1 MCGKLF
7 ISRLAAVATEHPLA
21 SLAAFEVLRAG
32 GDAVDAAVAAGF
44 SLAVTQHHLG
54 GLGGDFFAL
63 IFRRSQGRVYCI
75 NASGGAP
82 SGLTVEAVKSR
93 GFEQMPTRGPY
104 SVTVPGLVKG
114 LYSMHQR
121 FGVHEF
127 SKLLDYPIRLAEEG
141 FPASPGLCRSIDV
154 NKGSFPKDAIKDF
167 LPNGHTPKPGDII
180 RQRRLAL
187 VLKEVQA
194 RGPDGFYN
202 GWVAEKIADAVSQ
215 DGPAMTLDDLRTFE
229 AEWVEP
235 LKSTYREMTVYEVP
249 PNSMGATTL
258 LILKYLEQLEPG
270 RFRAN
275 SAERIDITVRAA
287 QAAYRKRDLYL
298 ADPRFSKIDIDEFL
312 QVGQTEKEAQHN
324 PIPRVDE
331 GDTTYFAIADEQG
344 NIVSGI
350 QSLFHHFGSHVYVRD
365 CGIFLNSRA
374 AGFRLEGPN
383 KVEPHKRPLHTLSST
398 LMGPSAEPTI
408 ALGCSGGDYR
418 PQQHALFITN
428 LTDYAMSLEDAV
440 DFPRFLWTGG
450 RNLLVEQGY
459 MDLDALNYDVEVL
472 PHPGR
477 TGVAQGVQITTGVK
491 KAVCDIRGDGIPLG
505 F

>member
-1 MCGKLF
+1 
-7 ISRLAAVATEHPLA
+7 
-21 SLAAFEVLRAG
+21 
-32 GDAVDAAVAAGF
+32 
-44 SLAVTQHHLG
+44 
-54 GLGGDFFAL
+54 
-63 IFRRSQGRVYCI
+63 
-75 NASGGAP
+75 
-82 SGLTVEAVKSR
+82 VEAVKSR